1 MCFWR
6 KDKCCKFLIVTI
18 KFKWEMVNIF
28 ESCRNASANLRNLPI
43 SLVQKTQSF
52 RSITYEN
59 RYYMEQ
65 RTTLS
70 FPIKHTYYIYADFL
84 YVVFSGLRFRT
95 SITIY
100 ICCKKRK
107 VLRKWRN
114 GRMGKFTSVCT
125 AGIWNSILRTIPMH
139 NIQKT

>member
-65 RTTLS
+65 S
-70 FPIKHTYYIYADFL
+70 IHATYSICRFL
-84 YVVFSGLRFRT
+84 TVYVVFSGLRFRT
-95 SITIY
+95 LIY